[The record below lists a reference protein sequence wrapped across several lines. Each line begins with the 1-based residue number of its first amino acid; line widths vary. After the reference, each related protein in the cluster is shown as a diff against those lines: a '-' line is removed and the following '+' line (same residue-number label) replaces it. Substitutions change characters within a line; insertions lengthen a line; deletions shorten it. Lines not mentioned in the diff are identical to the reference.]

1 MDPSLDVTSIVPPKS
16 VTVKNL
22 DSAKTNISLPDR
34 PNGWHRHCSID
45 KYPPMATRPS
55 PPTWSPFLFPR
66 LFRPRKT
73 PYNQLMHKLWM
84 TTAITVFS
92 LHASALQVM
101 IDPGHGGVD
110 SGTTHSGIHEKDLV
124 LKVAGYLKTLLEDNP
139 QFSVQMTRQKDQHLS
154 LQERVKKAEKAQSDL
169 FISLHA
175 NSNPD
180 SRVKGTELYFQN
192 SLPPDEESLM
202 LADQENQTESA
213 TENKLHNN
221 EAPSKKGDILAIVD
235 DLHRQY
241 RAKSSLKM
249 TQLLATDWPHT
260 AIRQAPF
267 YVVSKTSMPSVLVE
281 VGFLTHPEE
290 SKKLNTV
297 KYQQEI
303 AQKIYKAVLQYKEM
317 MDKIEGQALE

>member
-1 MDPSLDVTSIVPPKS
+1 
-16 VTVKNL
+16 
-22 DSAKTNISLPDR
+22 
-34 PNGWHRHCSID
+34 
-45 KYPPMATRPS
+45 MATRPS
-55 PPTWSPFLFPR
+55 PPTWSPFLFSP
-66 LFRPRKT
+66 LKT
-73 PYNQLMHKLWM
+73 HYLERVQDELRAISAYTKFMHKILLV
-84 TTAITVFS
+84 TALMALS
-92 LHASALQVM
+92 LHAHALQVM
-101 IDPGHGGVD
+101 IDPGHGGID
-110 SGTTHSGIHEKDLV
+110 SGTSHSGVQEKDLT
-124 LKVAGYLKTLLEDNP
+124 LKVAGYLQTLLGDNP
-139 QFSVQMTRQKDQHLS
+139 QFSVQMTREKDQHLS
-154 LQERVKKAEKAQSDL
+154 LQERVKKAEKANSDL

-180 SRVKGTELYFQN
+180 TRVKGTELYFQN

-202 LADQENQTESA
+202 LADQENQAEKTHSPSKA
-213 TENKLHNN
+213 TDAS

-249 TQLLATDWPHT
+249 TQLLAADWSHT

-267 YVVSKTSMPSVLVE
+267 YVVSKTTMPSVLVE
-281 VGFLTHPEE
+281 VGFLSHPEE
-290 SKKLNTV
+290 SKKLNTP

>member
-1 MDPSLDVTSIVPPKS
+1 MHTKFLLATALTTLSL
-16 VTVKNL
+16 N
-22 DSAKTNISLPDR
+22 A
-34 PNGWHRHCSID
+34 H
-45 KYPPMATRPS
+45 
-55 PPTWSPFLFPR
+55 
-66 LFRPRKT
+66 
-73 PYNQLMHKLWM
+73 
-84 TTAITVFS
+84 
-92 LHASALQVM
+92 ALQVM

-110 SGTTHSGIHEKDLV
+110 SGTSHSGVQEKDLT
-124 LKVAGYLKTLLEDNP
+124 LKVAGYLKTLIEDNP
-139 QFSVQMTRQKDQHLS
+139 QFSVQMTREKDQHLS
-154 LQERVKKAEKAQSDL
+154 LQERVKKAEKANSDL

-180 SRVKGTELYFQN
+180 TRVKGTELYFQN
-192 SLPPDEESLM
+192 SLPPDEESLV
-202 LADQENQTESA
+202 LADQENQAEKA
-213 TENKLHNN
+213 NTENKHADSN

-249 TQLLATDWPHT
+249 TQLLSTDWPHS

-267 YVVSKTSMPSVLVE
+267 YVVSKTTMPSVLVE
-281 VGFLTHPEE
+281 VGFLSHPEE
-290 SKKLNTV
+290 SKKLNTP

>member
-1 MDPSLDVTSIVPPKS
+1 MHTF
-16 VTVKNL
+16 
-22 DSAKTNISLPDR
+22 R
-34 PNGWHRHCSID
+34 HR
-45 KYPPMATRPS
+45 
-55 PPTWSPFLFPR
+55 FLFIAALSVLPMNAR
-66 LFRPRKT
+66 
-73 PYNQLMHKLWM
+73 
-84 TTAITVFS
+84 
-92 LHASALQVM
+92 ALQVM

-110 SGTTHSGIHEKDLV
+110 SGTYHSGIQEKDLV
-124 LKVAGYLKTLLEDNP
+124 LKVAGYLKTLLADNP
-139 QFSVQMTRQKDQHLS
+139 QFSVRMTREKDQHLS
-154 LQERVKKAEKAQSDL
+154 LPERVKKAETNQADL

-180 SRVKGTELYFQN
+180 RRVKGTELYFQN

-202 LADQENQTESA
+202 LADQENQTEKPGADGKEHVA
-213 TENKLHNN
+213 T
-221 EAPSKKGDILAIVD
+221 EAPSKKGDIMAIVE

-249 TQLLATDWPHT
+249 TQLLSTDWPHS

-267 YVVSKTSMPSVLVE
+267 YVVSKTTMPSVLVE
-281 VGFLTHPEE
+281 VGFLSHPEE
-290 SKKLNTV
+290 SQKLNTA

>member
-1 MDPSLDVTSIVPPKS
+1 
-16 VTVKNL
+16 
-22 DSAKTNISLPDR
+22 
-34 PNGWHRHCSID
+34 
-45 KYPPMATRPS
+45 
-55 PPTWSPFLFPR
+55 
-66 LFRPRKT
+66 
-73 PYNQLMHKLWM
+73 MHKLLHPFLLIAAL
-84 TTAITVFS
+84 TAFS
-92 LHASALQVM
+92 MNAQALQVM

-110 SGTTHSGIHEKDLV
+110 SGTFHSGMKEKDLV
-124 LKVAGYLKTLLEDNP
+124 LKVAGYLKTLLADNP
-139 QFSVQMTRQKDQHLS
+139 QFSVQMTREKDQHLS
-154 LQERVKKAEKAQSDL
+154 LPERVKKAETAQADL

-180 SRVKGTELYFQN
+180 RRVKGTELYFQN

-202 LADQENQTESA
+202 LADQENQAEKPGMDG
-213 TENKLHNN
+213 KLHAVTD
-221 EAPSKKGDILAIVD
+221 APSKKGDIMAIVD

-249 TQLLATDWPHT
+249 TQLLSTDWPHS

-267 YVVSKTSMPSVLVE
+267 YVVSKTTMPSVLVE
-281 VGFLTHPEE
+281 VGFLSHPEE
-290 SKKLNTV
+290 SQKLNTA